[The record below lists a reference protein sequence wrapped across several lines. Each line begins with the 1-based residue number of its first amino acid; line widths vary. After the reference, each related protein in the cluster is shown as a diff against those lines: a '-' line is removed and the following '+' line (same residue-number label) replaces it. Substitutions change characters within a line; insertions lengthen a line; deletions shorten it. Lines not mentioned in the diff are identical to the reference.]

1 MGRPDPLVVGI
12 LPFAAECL
20 SKGWVM
26 GGAAS
31 RTLVVMLAVACALSL
46 GVAVSLFALA
56 PGGEQGEPPV
66 PPTPVTSESPTPEDE
81 GEEATASEGPSP
93 FATASE
99 DGDMAA
105 APRTLAPEA
114 TGTRPGEIFEEPAAA
129 TGTDP
134 FTESTAT
141 EDTTSGTDL
150 ALVAA
155 ACVSALGGACSGVA
169 AIMVARRRPPSD
181 E

>member
-1 MGRPDPLVVGI
+1 M
-12 LPFAAECL
+12 
-20 SKGWVM
+20 S
-26 GGAAS
+26 GAAS

-56 PGGEQGEPPV
+56 PRGEQGEPPV
-66 PPTPVTSESPTPEDE
+66 PPVPATSQSPTPEDTAE
-81 GEEATASEGPSP
+81 ETATEEAPATGDPSP
-93 FATASE
+93 SATSGE
-99 DGDMAA
+99 DRDLDGGSQ
-105 APRTLAPEA
+105 PPAPEA
-114 TGTRPGEIFEEPAAA
+114 TDTRPGEMFEQPAAA
-129 TGTDP
+129 TDTDP

-141 EDTTSGTDL
+141 EDTTGATDF

>member
-1 MGRPDPLVVGI
+1 M

-56 PGGEQGEPPV
+56 PRGEQGEPPV
-66 PPTPVTSESPTPEDE
+66 PPVPATSESPTPEDTAE
-81 GEEATASEGPSP
+81 ETATEEATATGNPSP
-93 FATASE
+93 SATTSE
-99 DGDMAA
+99 DRDLDAGSQ
-105 APRTLAPEA
+105 PPAPEA
-114 TGTRPGEIFEEPAAA
+114 TDTSTGEAVLQPA
-129 TGTDP
+129 GSVGPDP

-141 EDTTSGTDL
+141 EDTTSATDF